1 MAATQKSAFAVR
13 WCRQLRSNGAHVGD
27 PSAPFF
33 GRAACAAAS
42 SGACYVRDMRIAARL
57 APRFVLARRAR
68 CDAHALPSVPH
79 SAGERAATGSL
90 RGRICL
96 GFLCSYGG
104 ELEAGRNRKSARL
117 FRRLAPS
124 ASPGLQIRSR
134 QQVLTAEPGD
144 SSKNL

>member
-13 WCRQLRSNGAHVGD
+13 WCRQLRSIGAHVGD

-68 CDAHALPSVPH
+68 CDAHA
-79 SAGERAATGSL
+79 ATGSL

-104 ELEAGRNRKSARL
+104 ELEAGRYRESARL

-124 ASPGLQIRSR
+124 VFAWPANTVAAANPDG
-134 QQVLTAEPGD
+134 
-144 SSKNL
+144 